1 MPATKFD
8 TTFRRVLADGKHFGD
23 VGQYEEIRGVLS
35 FQIDPENE
43 ANSRITD
50 VKLAPVNQD
59 GFVEFESDVSLILPV
74 DKTKVSGKLLLDV
87 VNRGNRV
94 GLPNFNRGTRPLID
108 ENTPIDVEVDLGDG
122 LLMEKGYVVVACGW
136 QVDAPPFDALITMR
150 GPEALNP
157 DGSRLEGKVY
167 MQLQSP
173 EDTHNFLLSDKGHKA
188 YETADMHESSAL
200 IEIRDMPDGPA
211 EPMARDDWKFGRI
224 DDAGDYH
231 PDPGYV
237 CSEKGFEKGRLYQAV
252 YTAVGAPVIGLSFA
266 ALRDCVSWIK
276 NGSPHME
283 SPVEGIDTAYAYGR
297 SQTGRFLRTF
307 AYNDF
312 NLDEAGRETLDGFIA
327 NVAGGMRGEF
337 NQRFG
342 QNSKD
347 RNNMM
352 HQLFPFASIEQTDPE
367 TEDTGSLHGRLDGRG
382 SNLKIMYTNTSAEY
396 HRVDASLLHT
406 DPDGRRDIHQ
416 GSNTRVYHFAGTEH
430 GIGVWPPTDNGF
442 IVEGA
447 ERSQNIRS
455 IIDYTPLLRA
465 CLINMDAWVTEGKEP
480 PASEHPKIEKGTLVH
495 PSSLQAVFSKIP
507 GSNYP
512 ERHATPRRREFSPSD
527 GNEHPNI
534 IPPEIG
540 KEFGGLVPAVN
551 SDGNEV
557 GGIIAPE
564 IAVPVAA
571 HTGWTLRHPD
581 VGGDKQLLV
590 FAGGTIPFSATQSQR
605 LSAGDPRLSIE
616 ERYSSKDD
624 YLDQV
629 KEAAGELVESRY
641 LLPEDVEVS
650 VALASRMW
658 DWFTDSDS

>member
-8 TTFRRVLADGKHFGD
+8 TTFRRVLAEGKHFGD

-50 VKLAPVNQD
+50 AKLAPVNQD

-74 DKTKVSGKLLLDV
+74 DNTKVSGKLLLDV

-200 IEIRDMPDGPA
+200 IEIRDMPDGSA
-211 EPMARDDWKFGRI
+211 EPMARGDWKFGRI

-276 NGSPHME
+276 NGSPHLE

-312 NLDEAGRETLDGFIA
+312 NLDEAGCETLDGFIA

-465 CLINMDAWVTEGKEP
+465 CLINLDAWVTEGKEP

-629 KEAAGELVESRY
+629 KEAAEELVESRY
-641 LLPEDVEVS
+641 LLPEDVEIS

>member
-1 MPATKFD
+1 MPATKFE

-35 FQIDPENE
+35 FQIDPGNE

-50 VKLAPVNQD
+50 VNLAPINQD

-188 YETADMHESSAL
+188 YEAADMYEPSAL

-211 EPMARDDWKFGRI
+211 ESMARDDWKFGRI

-276 NGSPHME
+276 NGSPHLE
-283 SPVEGIDTAYAYGR
+283 SPVGEIDTAYAYGR

-442 IVEGA
+442 VVEGA

-480 PASEHPKIEKGTLVH
+480 PASEHPEIEKETLVH

-527 GNEHPNI
+527 GNEHPSI
-534 IPPEIG
+534 LPPEIG

-629 KEAAGELVESRY
+629 KEAAEELVESRY

-650 VALASRMW
+650 VSLASRMW

>member
-1 MPATKFD
+1 MPATKFQ
-8 TTFRRVLADGKHFGD
+8 TTFRRILADGKDFGD

-35 FQIDPENE
+35 FQIDPEND
-43 ANSRITD
+43 ANSGITD
-50 VKLAPVNQD
+50 VMLAPRNQD
-59 GFVEFESDVSLILPV
+59 GLVEFESDVSLILPV

-108 ENTPIDVEVDLGDG
+108 ENTPVDVEVDLGDG
-122 LLMEKGYVVVACGW
+122 LLMEQGYVVVACGW

-157 DGSRLEGKVY
+157 DGSRMKGKVY

-173 EDTHNFLLSDKGHKA
+173 EDTHTFLLSDKGHKA
-188 YETADMHESSAL
+188 YETADMYESAAL
-200 IEIRDMPDGPA
+200 MEIRDMPDGPA
-211 EPMARDDWKFGRI
+211 ELMARDDWKFGRI
-224 DDAGDYH
+224 DDEGNYH

-252 YTAVGAPVIGLSFA
+252 YTAIGAPVIGLSFA

-276 NGSPHME
+276 NGSQDLE

-312 NLDEAGRETLDGFIA
+312 NLDESGRETLDGFIA

-367 TEDTGSLHGRLDGRG
+367 TEHTGSLHGKLDSRG

-396 HRVDASLLHT
+396 HRIDASLLHT
-406 DPDGRRDIHQ
+406 DPDGKRDIDQ

-447 ERSQNIRS
+447 ERSQNMRS

-465 CLINMDAWVTEGKEP
+465 CLVNMDAWVTEDKEP
-480 PASEHPKIEKGTLVH
+480 PSSEHPRISEGTLVH
-495 PSSLQAVFSKIP
+495 ASSLQAVFSKIP

-534 IPPEIG
+534 LPPEIG
-540 KEFGGLVPAVN
+540 TEFGGLVSAVN
-551 SDGNEV
+551 SDGNEI

-590 FAGGTIPFSATQSQR
+590 FAGGTIPFHATQSQR
-605 LSAGDPRLSIE
+605 LSAGDPRPSIE

-624 YLDQV
+624 YLNQV
-629 KEAAGELVESRY
+629 EEAAEELVESRY
-641 LLPEDVEVS
+641 LLSKDVEIS
-650 VALASRMW
+650 VQLASRMW
-658 DWFTDSDS
+658 DWFTESGF

>member
-1 MPATKFD
+1 MPATKFE
-8 TTFRRVLADGKHFGD
+8 TTFRRILADGKHFGD

-35 FQIDPENE
+35 FHIDPENE

-50 VKLAPVNQD
+50 VMLAPRNQD
-59 GFVEFESDVSLILPV
+59 GLVEFESDVSLILPV
-74 DKTKVSGKLLLDV
+74 DKSKVSGKLLLDV

-94 GLPNFNRGTRPLID
+94 ALPNFNRGTRPLID

-150 GPEALNP
+150 GPEALDD
-157 DGSRLEGKVY
+157 DGSRLKGKVY

-173 EDTHNFLLSDKGHKA
+173 EDTHNFLLSDKGHKPYDA
-188 YETADMHESSAL
+188 ADMHEASAM
-200 IEIRDMPDGPA
+200 IEIRDMPDGPS
-211 EPMARDDWKFGRI
+211 ELLPRDDWKFGRI
-224 DDAGDYH
+224 DDQGDYH
-231 PDPGYV
+231 SDSGYV
-237 CSEKGFEKGRLYQAV
+237 CSEKGFEKGRLYQAI

-276 NGSPHME
+276 NGTEGLE
-283 SPVEGIDTAYAYGR
+283 SPVDGIDTAYAYGR

-312 NLDEAGRETLDGFIA
+312 NLDEEGRETLDGFIA

-406 DPDGRRDIHQ
+406 DPDGRRDIDQ
-416 GSNTRVYHFAGTEH
+416 GPNTRVYHFAGTEH
-430 GIGVWPPTDNGF
+430 GIGTWPPTDNAF

-465 CLINMDAWVTEGKEP
+465 CLINMDAWVTEGVEP
-480 PASEHPKIEKGTLVH
+480 PPSAHPKIGSGTLVH
-495 PSSLQAVFSKIP
+495 PSVLKNVFSKIP
-507 GSNYP
+507 GSHYP
-512 ERHATPRRREFSPSD
+512 ERHPTPRRREFSPSEE
-527 GNEHPNI
+527 NEHPNI
-534 IPPEIG
+534 LPPEIG
-540 KEFGGLVPAVN
+540 REFGGLVPAVN
-551 SDGNEV
+551 ADGNEID
-557 GGIIAPE
+557 GIIAPE

-590 FAGGTIPFSATQSQR
+590 FAGGTIPFSATRSER
-605 LSAGDPRLSIE
+605 SSTGDPRLSIE
-616 ERYSSKDD
+616 ERYSSKAD

-629 KEAAGELVESRY
+629 RAVAEDLVGAKY
-641 LLPEDVEVS
+641 LLGEDVEVS
-650 VALASRMW
+650 VLLASRMW
-658 DWFTDSDS
+658 DWFSESAS

>member
-1 MPATKFD
+1 MPATKFE

-35 FQIDPENE
+35 FQTDPEND

-50 VKLAPVNQD
+50 VKLAPINQD

-122 LLMEKGYVVVACGW
+122 LLMEQGYVVVACGW

-188 YETADMHESSAL
+188 YEAADMYEPSAL

-224 DDAGDYH
+224 DDAGNYH

-276 NGSPHME
+276 NGSPHLD

-480 PASEHPKIEKGTLVH
+480 PASEHPRIEEGTLVH

-534 IPPEIG
+534 LPPEIG

-551 SDGNEV
+551 SDGNEI

-590 FAGGTIPFSATQSQR
+590 FAGGTIPFPITQSQR
-605 LSAGDPRLSIE
+605 LSAGDPRPSIE
-616 ERYSSKDD
+616 ERYSSRDD

-629 KEAAGELVESRY
+629 KEAAEELVESRY

-650 VALASRMW
+650 VSLASRMW
-658 DWFTDSDS
+658 DCFTDSDS

>member
-1 MPATKFD
+1 MPATKFE

-35 FQIDPENE
+35 FQTDPEND

-50 VKLAPVNQD
+50 VKLAPINQD

-122 LLMEKGYVVVACGW
+122 LLMEQGYVVVACGW

-188 YETADMHESSAL
+188 YEAADMYEPSAL

-224 DDAGDYH
+224 DDAGNYH

-276 NGSPHME
+276 NGSPHLD

-352 HQLFPFASIEQTDPE
+352 HQLFPFASIDQTDPE

-406 DPDGRRDIHQ
+406 DPDGRRDINQ

-455 IIDYTPLLRA
+455 I
-465 CLINMDAWVTEGKEP
+465 
-480 PASEHPKIEKGTLVH
+480 
-495 PSSLQAVFSKIP
+495 
-507 GSNYP
+507 
-512 ERHATPRRREFSPSD
+512 
-527 GNEHPNI
+527 
-534 IPPEIG
+534 
-540 KEFGGLVPAVN
+540 
-551 SDGNEV
+551 
-557 GGIIAPE
+557 
-564 IAVPVAA
+564 
-571 HTGWTLRHPD
+571 
-581 VGGDKQLLV
+581 
-590 FAGGTIPFSATQSQR
+590 
-605 LSAGDPRLSIE
+605 
-616 ERYSSKDD
+616 
-624 YLDQV
+624 
-629 KEAAGELVESRY
+629 
-641 LLPEDVEVS
+641 
-650 VALASRMW
+650 
-658 DWFTDSDS
+658 

>member
-8 TTFRRVLADGKHFGD
+8 TTFRRVLAEGKHFGD

-50 VKLAPVNQD
+50 AKLAPVNQD

-74 DKTKVSGKLLLDV
+74 DNTKVSGKLLLDV

-167 MQLQSP
+167 IQLQSP

-200 IEIRDMPDGPA
+200 IEIRDMPDGSA

-276 NGSPHME
+276 NGSPHLE

-312 NLDEAGRETLDGFIA
+312 NLDEAGCETLDGFIA

-465 CLINMDAWVTEGKEP
+465 CLINLDAWVTEGKEP

-564 IAVPVAA
+564 VAVPVAA

-629 KEAAGELVESRY
+629 KEAAEELVESRY